1 MRAVF
6 SQILDPIHPQ
16 QFSRCVKRYDG
27 DCMVR
32 NFSCWDQFL
41 AMTFAQVTFRDSLED
56 IEVCLRSR
64 ADQLYRMGFRSTVSR
79 STLADANGSRDW
91 RIYFDLAQLLIA
103 RARVLYAQEPMGV
116 ELDQT
121 VYALDSTT
129 IDLCLSLFPWARFR
143 SHKAAVKLHTL
154 IDLRGPIP
162 AMIAITEGKVADV
175 RVLDDLVPAPGA
187 FYVMDRGYVD
197 FERLYRFTLAGA
209 FYVTRY
215 KKGIKL
221 NRLES
226 RPVDKSAGLR
236 SDHIVWLR
244 LDKSVKHYP
253 DRLRRV
259 SYRDPED
266 GKVLVFLTNNFDLP
280 ALTIAQLYKCRWQV
294 ELFFKWIKQNLR
306 IKHFF
311 GNSANAVKTQVWIAV
326 CVYILVAILRKELRL
341 HMSLSQILQVL
352 SVNAFSQL
360 PVAELLMKT
369 QNQTETVDSPN
380 QLMLLDL

>member
-1 MRAVF
+1 MRAIF
-6 SQILDPIHPQ
+6 SQILDPMHPQ

-162 AMIAITEGKVADV
+162 TMIAITEGKVADV
-175 RVLDDLVPAPGA
+175 RVLDDLVPEPGA
-187 FYVMDRGYVD
+187 FYVMDRGYLD

-236 SDHIVWLR
+236 SDHIVRLR

-306 IKHFF
+306 IKHFL

-341 HMSLSQILQVL
+341 DMSLSQILQVL
-352 SVNAFSQL
+352 SVNAFSQM

-369 QNQTETVDSPN
+369 QNQTGTVDSPN